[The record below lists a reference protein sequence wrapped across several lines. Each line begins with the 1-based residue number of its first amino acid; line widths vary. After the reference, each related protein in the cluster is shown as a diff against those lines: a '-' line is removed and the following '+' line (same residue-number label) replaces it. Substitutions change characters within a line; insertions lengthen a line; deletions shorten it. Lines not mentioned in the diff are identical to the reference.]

1 MREARNMVKE
11 LLNPV
16 DQTASAAESAPSA
29 LHKQAVSEF
38 LKAQPT
44 SNADVPTVGGANPG
58 VEASAQNRSG
68 NIEKSVPQERS
79 AGVAPNDLVATKSS
93 AAGSEASESGKLTPE
108 LKSAVDNSAKVIV
121 KMSTANTE
129 GADLVIKRDG
139 SIVQYLNMDPNKD
152 GSKNLTVSLE
162 KGSGNSLSKEQA
174 EALKELVA
182 YTKTRNKEFSV
193 EAPPTSPLKPTPNTA
208 ESASQEIPA
217 GSPGQ
222 RPGAPEAS
230 SAGRSGVES
239 CTGRSYSNPGA
250 SPERSANHGTGGDT
264 GYRSSAQRDWSQVDL
279 AELLMEWFG
288 ADPETFKR
296 LMPELYKK
304 IAGANGK
311 IDPKKLRQ
319 LQESN
324 DPLLGSVKNQ
334 LPLFAEVFPPTQGS
348 SGAVSA
354 SGDAVSATG
363 AKLSDAANQVSDE
376 LPGSGY
382 CAKGVSF
389 AIERATGI
397 VIGGH
402 ANDMRESLPDHGFT
416 VANSKDLKVGQVVH
430 VYWTPEVF
438 AQEQAENGREQNIG
452 DIAVITRGKDGKL
465 YAAND
470 NKIPLDNYLDND
482 RYAWNTLKV
491 FNPPVA

>member
-1 MREARNMVKE
+1 MVKE

-16 DQTASAAESAPSA
+16 DNQRASAAAESAPSA
-29 LHKQAVSEF
+29 LHKQAVSE
-38 LKAQPT
+38 LSSKGQAT
-44 SNADVPTVGGANPG
+44 SNSELTVVSNTKSG
-58 VEASAQNRSG
+58 VEPSVSNPSG
-68 NIEKSVPQERS
+68 NIEKLLPEERS
-79 AGVAPNDLVATKSS
+79 AEVAVSPIDRVAMRPSL
-93 AAGSEASESGKLTPE
+93 AAEESMEPGKLTPE
-108 LKSAVDNSAKVIV
+108 LKSAVEHSERVIV
-121 KMSTANTE
+121 KMPSHDTE
-129 GADLVIKRDG
+129 GTDLVIKRDG
-139 SIVQYLNMDPNKD
+139 SILQYLNVDPNKD
-152 GSKNLTVSLE
+152 SSKNLTVSFE
-162 KGSGNSLSKEQA
+162 KGSGDSLSEEQA
-174 EALKELVA
+174 EALKELLA

-193 EAPPTSPLKPTPNTA
+193 ETPPTAAPKSAEGASP
-208 ESASQEIPA
+208 EFPA
-217 GSPGQ
+217 GSPG
-222 RPGAPEAS
+222 PILGAPEAS
-230 SAGRSGVES
+230 SADRSSGES
-239 CTGRSYSNPGA
+239 GTGRSYSNPGA
-250 SPERSANHGTGGDT
+250 SPERSASYGTGGDT

-279 AELLMEWFG
+279 EELLIEWFG

-304 IAGANGK
+304 IAGADGK

-354 SGDAVSATG
+354 SGDVVNATG
-363 AKLSDAANQVSDE
+363 AKLSDAAAQVSAE

-382 CAKGVSF
+382 CAKGVSY
-389 AIERATGI
+389 AIERATGL
-397 VIGGH
+397 VIGGN

-430 VYWTPEVF
+430 VYWTPEVY
-438 AQEQAENGREQNIG
+438 AQERARRGPCPNYG

-470 NKIPLDNYLDND
+470 NMIALDDYLGKD

-491 FNPPVA
+491 FNPPVS

>member
-1 MREARNMVKE
+1 MVKE

-16 DQTASAAESAPSA
+16 DSKKTASAAESAPSE
-29 LHKQAVSEF
+29 LHKQAVSELS
-38 LKAQPT
+38 LKVQPT
-44 SNADVPTVGGANPG
+44 SNRDLPAVSNTKSG
-58 VEASAQNRSG
+58 VESSASNPSG
-68 NIEKSVPQERS
+68 NIEKPVPKERS
-79 AGVAPNDLVATKSS
+79 AEVAPSDRAETKPS
-93 AAGSEASESGKLTPE
+93 AAASEASESGKLTPE

-121 KMSTANTE
+121 KMPSANTE

-193 EAPPTSPLKPTPNTA
+193 EAPPTSPPKATPNTA

-217 GSPGQ
+217 GSPGP

-230 SAGRSGVES
+230 SAGRSGGES
-239 CTGRSYSNPGA
+239 GTGRSYSNPGA

-279 AELLMEWFG
+279 SELLMEWFG

-296 LMPELYKK
+296 LMLELYKK
-304 IAGANGK
+304 IAGADGK

-354 SGDAVSATG
+354 SGDAVNATG
-363 AKLSDAANQVSDE
+363 EKLSDAAAQVAAE

-382 CAKGVSF
+382 CAKGVSY
-389 AIERATGI
+389 AIERATGL
-397 VIGGH
+397 VIGGN
-402 ANDMRESLPDHGFT
+402 ANDMRVSLPDHGFSL
-416 VANSKDLKVGQVVH
+416 ANPKEPLKVGQVVH
-430 VYWTPEVF
+430 VNWTSEVH
-438 AQEQAENGREQNIG
+438 QEEQGRRGPCPNYG

-470 NKIPLDNYLDND
+470 NMIPLDDYLGKD